1 MAMRQK
7 CVRHATSEQYYT
19 ALIARGAG
27 LETGN
32 NRRRAAASVCKSNEL
47 EQLPAA
53 AAGMLRRSSPRLG
66 WRLLP
71 LRWAVLVLLF
81 AASGDVRA
89 EVIILHLK
97 NGDRIAGTIISEDT
111 NRIVVTTSWIKELAV
126 PVAEIARREP
136 GTEALQGSSVAPL
149 AGERAVPIM
158 SARVA
163 AAPPSPKPKY
173 WKGEAR
179 VGADFLYGP
188 QNQQIYYGRLNLAYA
203 RPYNSNPLQFFRN
216 VLDYSVDYGWTQ
228 DRSSNGNNN
237 SVVSANRM
245 YGSDKSGFDVGSG
258 KWYVY
263 NLAAAGY
270 DRIRKINFQDELG
283 PGLGYHLFTRTN
295 FLMNVE
301 SGVDYQ
307 QQYRSDNTSTK
318 NFYLRF
324 GQDITWK
331 INRGLTFSEK
341 VEFLPQVNLENYR
354 ARAESTLSYAL
365 WHNMSLHLSVLE
377 IYDDRPAQGVTPNDL
392 QVHSSIGITF

>member
-1 MAMRQK
+1 MRQK
-7 CVRHATSEQYYT
+7 CVRHATSKQYYA

-32 NRRRAAASVCKSNEL
+32 NRRRAAASVCKLNEL
-47 EQLPAA
+47 EQLPAL
-53 AAGMLRRSSPRLG
+53 AAGLLMGSSPRLG
-66 WRLLP
+66 WRGFLLH
-71 LRWAVLVLLF
+71 WAVLVLLF
-81 AASGDVRA
+81 AASGVVRA

-111 NRIVVTTSWIKELAV
+111 NRVVITTSWIKELAV
-126 PVAEIARREP
+126 PVGEILRREP
-136 GTEALQGSSVAPL
+136 GAATLDGSSVAPL
-149 AGERAVPIM
+149 AGEGAVPIM
-158 SARVA
+158 LARVV
-163 AAPPSPKPKY
+163 AAPPPPKPKY

-203 RPYNSNPLQFFRN
+203 RPYTSNPLQFFRN

-228 DRSSNGNNN
+228 DRSSSGNDN
-237 SVVSANRM
+237 SVLSANRM
-245 YGSDKSGFDVGSG
+245 YASDKTGFDIGSG

-263 NLAAAGY
+263 SLAAAGY
-270 DRIRKINFQDELG
+270 DKIRKINFQDELG
-283 PGLGYHLFTRTN
+283 PGLGYHLLTQSN

-307 QQYRSDNTSTK
+307 QQDRSDNTTTK
-318 NFYLRF
+318 DFYLRV
-324 GQDITWK
+324 GQDIAWK
-331 INRGLTFSEK
+331 IHRGLTFSEK
-341 VEFLPQVNLENYR
+341 VELLPQVNFVDYR

-365 WHNMSLHLSVLE
+365 WRNMSLHFSVLDL
-377 IYDDRPAQGVTPNDL
+377 YDDRPAQGVTRNDL